1 VNPVTEI
8 HVKNVYAYTGGRPFD
23 AALPCVVFIH
33 GALNDHSV
41 WTLAARWFAHHGHS
55 VLAIDLPG
63 HGRSAG
69 PVLPDVEAM
78 ADAVLALLDERGVG
92 RAALVGHSMG
102 SLIALEAASRAAG
115 RATGGCTIS
124 HLVMVGTAYPMRV
137 SAALLDT
144 AARQPLDAIDQVVT
158 FSHASMAAKPSYPG
172 PGAWL
177 HGASRALMRQVL
189 ARAEG
194 VAGVEHN
201 LFHHDF
207 SACDRYAH
215 GLDAA
220 AVVRGSDTRC
230 SLVVGARDRMTVP
243 RQASTL
249 AQALGAEVFTLPRAG
264 HALMQEDPDG
274 LLGALRTALA

>member
-1 VNPVTEI
+1 MLMSAPRI
-8 HVKNVYAYTGGRPFD
+8 LYAYTGGRPFD
-23 AALPCVVFIH
+23 TALPCVVFIH

-69 PVLPDVEAM
+69 PALPDVEAM
-78 ADAVLALLDERGVG
+78 ADAVLALLTERGVQ

-102 SLIALEAASRAAG
+102 SLIALEAASRAAP
-115 RATGGCTIS
+115 TVVS
-124 HLVMVGTAYPMRV
+124 HLILVGTAYPMRV
-137 SAALLDT
+137 SPTLLAT
-144 AARQPLDAIDQVVT
+144 AAQQPLAAIDQVVT

-177 HGASRALMRQVL
+177 HGTSRALMRQVL
-189 ARAEG
+189 ARGNG
-194 VAGVEHN
+194 VAGIEHN

-215 GLDAA
+215 GLEAA
-220 AVVRGSDTRC
+220 AKLQGVRC
-230 SLVVGARDRMTVP
+230 SLIVGAQDRMTLP
-243 RQASTL
+243 RHATGL
-249 AQALGAEVFTLPRAG
+249 AKALGAEVHTLPNAG

-274 LLGALRTALA
+274 LLAALRISVR

>member
-1 VNPVTEI
+1 MAMPMSLSTRSAM
-8 HVKNVYAYTGGRPFD
+8 YAYTGGRPFD

-41 WTLAARWFAHHGHS
+41 WTLAARWCAHHGHG
-55 VLAIDLPG
+55 VLAVDLPG

-69 PVLPDVEAM
+69 SALPDVEAM
-78 ADAVLALLDERGVG
+78 ADAVLALLAEHGVQQ
-92 RAALVGHSMG
+92 AALVGHSMG
-102 SLIALEAASRAAG
+102 SLIALEAASRAAPG
-115 RATGGCTIS
+115 LVS

-137 SAALLDT
+137 SPALLAT
-144 AARQPLDAIDQVVT
+144 AAQEPLAAIDQVVT

-189 ARAEG
+189 ARGTG
-194 VAGVEHN
+194 VAGIEHN

-207 SACDRYAH
+207 TACDRYAH
-215 GLDAA
+215 GLAA
-220 AVVRGSDTRC
+220 AEQLRTAGNTRC
-230 SLVVGARDRMTVP
+230 SLIVGGRDRMTMP
-243 RQASTL
+243 KQAATI
-249 AQALGAEVFTLPRAG
+249 AQALGAQVHTLPTAG

-274 LLGALRTALA
+274 LLAALRLSLR